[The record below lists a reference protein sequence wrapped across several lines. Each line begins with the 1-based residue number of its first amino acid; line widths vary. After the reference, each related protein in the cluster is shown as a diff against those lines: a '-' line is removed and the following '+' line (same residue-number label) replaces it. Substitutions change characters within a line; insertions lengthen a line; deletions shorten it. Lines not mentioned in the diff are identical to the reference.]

1 VSLNI
6 KNDETVALAEEV
18 AKMAGLT
25 KTGAIR
31 AALKLMRERLT
42 REQAAAPGRRDRLA
56 AAAER
61 IQALPATGEVSVD
74 DLYDENGLWK

>member
-1 VSLNI
+1 MSLNI

-31 AALKLMRERLT
+31 EALKLMRERLAKE
-42 REQAAAPGRRDRLA
+42 RAAVPARRDRLA
-56 AAAER
+56 AAAKR
-61 IQALPATGEVSVD
+61 VQALPATGEASVD